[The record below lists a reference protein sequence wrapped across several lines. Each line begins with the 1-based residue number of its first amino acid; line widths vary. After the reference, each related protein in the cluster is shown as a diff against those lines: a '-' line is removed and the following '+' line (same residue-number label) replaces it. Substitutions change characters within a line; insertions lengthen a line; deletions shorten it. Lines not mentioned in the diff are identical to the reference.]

1 MALSPQP
8 PAPAPAPSGRQSVTK
23 PCPVCHNIDRS
34 RIIYWKGGPTRHRM
48 FKRYYQTSDYH
59 SLKIPLNDLKFSASR
74 ECPLCAIVFDIFRWL
89 ARVRAAGLNAIYEA
103 KVELCVPFNSHYPV
117 VLTYSW
123 LPAPEA
129 PIPRQY
135 DFQISVPS
143 KSNTLPWSTMNV
155 GQQVPKDP
163 WLGRFRPATWLREC
177 LQHHHRGSCKTNSGQ
192 ATSSMPKRLL
202 FLGNSN
208 DDSFQHQLKLADTF
222 DSKHIP
228 YVALSYC
235 WGASKHIITKSA
247 NYDQHLHNIS
257 WSAIPATYRD
267 AIKFTRALGY
277 RYLWIDALC
286 IIQDDKQDWSH
297 EAAHMADIYS
307 DAILVIS
314 AANATHVGFG
324 LLHERPGWRQFKN
337 RLKKGHDDPTHLLI
351 QEPVVHSNVLG
362 DPALEG
368 TLPLFRR
375 AWTLQE
381 RILATRLVHF
391 AAGEMIWECATMCAC
406 ECGHLQATKAV
417 TSRQRYDLS
426 SLDRMSDKERANLW
440 DGLALSYQ
448 NRLITKDQDRL
459 SALSGL
465 AHRFQS
471 DGLGHYLAGLWS
483 KFAISMMLWEVRQ
496 GRPATEYVAPS
507 WSWATVQGRLKRNDS
522 IEPNSRF
529 RAKLLDS
536 GCTRATDDPYGA
548 IIPGSGFVKLS
559 SPCADATIVRNVR
572 SGHPAILLPPAIQ
585 AFLQSDNEVEASQI
599 GATVKCL
606 FPRGLETGPS
616 GRYVEAL
623 VLTLSKNMEHYQRI
637 GIAHINKHSL
647 RDHQERGHDLRLI
660 SQTITIV

>member
-1 MALSPQP
+1 
-8 PAPAPAPSGRQSVTK
+8 
-23 PCPVCHNIDRS
+23 
-34 RIIYWKGGPTRHRM
+34 
-48 FKRYYQTSDYH
+48 
-59 SLKIPLNDLKFSASR
+59 
-74 ECPLCAIVFDIFRWL
+74 
-89 ARVRAAGLNAIYEA
+89 
-103 KVELCVPFNSHYPV
+103 
-117 VLTYSW
+117 
-123 LPAPEA
+123 
-129 PIPRQY
+129 
-135 DFQISVPS
+135 
-143 KSNTLPWSTMNV
+143 MNV

-163 WLGRFRPATWLREC
+163 WLGRFRPAMWLREC
-177 LQHHHRGSCKTNSGQ
+177 LQYHDRGTCKTNSGQ
-192 ATSSMPKRLL
+192 GTSSMPKRLM

-208 DDSFQHQLKLADTF
+208 DDSFQNQLKLADTF
-222 DSKHIP
+222 DSKYIP

-267 AIKFTRALGY
+267 AINFTRALGY

-324 LLHERPGWRQFKN
+324 LLRERPGWRQFKN

-368 TLPLFRR
+368 LYLYFAEPGRFKSGSLPRDGC
-375 AWTLQE
+375 TSQ
-381 RILATRLVHF
+381 
-391 AAGEMIWECATMCAC
+391 
-406 ECGHLQATKAV
+406 QAV

-483 KFAISMMLWEVRQ
+483 KFAISMMLWEVKQ

-548 IIPGSGFVKLS
+548 IISGSGFVKLS